1 MFQLS
6 EASQAYLLKLSRQT
20 LDEFLSFG
28 RRPTDLPTSEE
39 LLEKRG
45 AFVTLASHGRLRG
58 CIGYV
63 VPLFSLYKT
72 VIDCSISAAT
82 EDLRFEPLKLEE
94 LEEIEIEISVLSP
107 LDEVKDIQQ
116 IDVGTHGLIV
126 SQKGKR
132 GLLLPQV
139 PTEHGWDRERFLTE
153 TCRKAGLPLD
163 AWKEGAKIE
172 YFTAF
177 VFREGQP
184 QAGQKSSAD
193 CRF

>member
-6 EASQAYLLKLSRQT
+6 EAGQTCLLKLSRQT
-20 LDEFLSFG
+20 LHEFLLFG
-28 RRPTDLPTSEE
+28 RRPAETPSSEE

-45 AFVTLASHGRLRG
+45 AFVTLTSQGHLRG

-63 VPLFSLYKT
+63 TPLFPLYKT

-82 EDLRFEPLKLEE
+82 EDPRFEPLELEE
-94 LEEIEIEISVLSP
+94 LEKIEIEISVLSP
-107 LDEVKDIQQ
+107 LDEVKDVQQ
-116 IDVGTHGLIV
+116 IEVGSHGLIV

-139 PTEHGWDRERFLTE
+139 PTEHGWDRERFLQE
-153 TCRKAGLPLD
+153 TCRKAGLSLD
-163 AWKEGAKIE
+163 AWKEGTRIQ

-177 VFREGQP
+177 VFREGKLKAANQ
-184 QAGQKSSAD
+184 SIAD